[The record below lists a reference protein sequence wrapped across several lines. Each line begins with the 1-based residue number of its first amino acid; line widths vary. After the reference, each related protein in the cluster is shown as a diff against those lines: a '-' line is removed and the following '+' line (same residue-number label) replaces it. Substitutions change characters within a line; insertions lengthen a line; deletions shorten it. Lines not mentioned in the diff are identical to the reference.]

1 MNPKI
6 VELEEL
12 SDRSEKL
19 RAAGKKIVATNGC
32 FDLLHVGHVR
42 YLQAARALGDVL
54 AVGLNGDRSVREL
67 KGTGRP
73 LRTENDRAE
82 ILAALQC
89 VDLVTVFPQIR
100 ATQFLA
106 AVRPAVYAKGA
117 DYTPETLNEEER
129 SILTKTGAEI
139 RLIPFEAGY
148 STSRLIEEIC
158 KTRSSIAREFGVP
171 NAFLPPGRF
180 RTRLEPE
187 AEDQLV
193 KMLRDAGVELV
204 ALAGFMRVLHE
215 PMLNAFPRRV
225 INIHPSL
232 LPKFPGL
239 EAWKQ
244 ALAAGEKVTGCT
256 VHYVD
261 EKIDHGRIVAQRE
274 ATILPNDTPES
285 LHSRIQILEHELY
298 PAVIAELCERYREAN
313 L

>member
-1 MNPKI
+1 MKRLPI
-6 VELEEL
+6 GILG
-12 SDRSEKL
+12 S
-19 RAAGKKIVATNGC
+19 GKGSN
-32 FDLLHVGHVR
+32 
-42 YLQAARALGDVL
+42 ARAILEGIRSGKLAADARLVVSDVL
-54 AVGLNGDRSVREL
+54 DA
-67 KGTGRP
+67 P
-73 LRTENDRAE
+73 
-82 ILAALQC
+82 IL
-89 VDLVTVFPQIR
+89 D
-100 ATQFLA
+100 
-106 AVRPAVYAKGA
+106 
-117 DYTPETLNEEER
+117 
-129 SILTKTGAEI
+129 
-139 RLIPFEAGY
+139 
-148 STSRLIEEIC
+148 
-158 KTRSSIAREFGVP
+158 IAREFGVP

-187 AEDQLV
+187 AENQLV
-193 KMLRDAGVELV
+193 KMLRDAGVEFV
-204 ALAGFMRVLHE
+204 ALAGFMRVVHE

-274 ATILPNDTPES
+274 TTILSNDTPES

-298 PAVIAELCERYREAN
+298 PAVIAELCERYREAK